1 MVIRETNV
9 DDINRWRWLVGPTDN
24 DVERTAVIVRQ
35 RRNAV
40 HQAVSSK
47 VVVQVTGRSVMWT
60 LKLYVKIVDNV
71 HWLNERQQT
80 IKDIRHFGE
89 ELCRRGNG
97 AQSIYNGDDT
107 RQQTRN
113 DTNAQ

>member
-1 MVIRETNV
+1 
-9 DDINRWRWLVGPTDN
+9 
-24 DVERTAVIVRQ
+24 VIVRR

-47 VVVQVTGRSVMWT
+47 VVVQLTGRSVMWT
-60 LKLYVKIVDNV
+60 LEVYVKIADDV
-71 HWLNERQQT
+71 HWLNERRQT

-97 AQSIYNGDDT
+97 ARSIYDGDDT
-107 RQQTRN
+107 RQRTRN